1 MISSDL
7 LYLQVPSHKN
17 KIRKISISPVVP
29 TGTLVSVN
37 KYNLCSTYEYS
48 HICKISISPVI
59 PTGTLVSVNKYKF
72 CSTYEYSRIR
82 KISISPVVP
91 TSTSV

>member
-7 LYLQVPSHKN
+7 LYLRVLSHKD

-29 TGTLVSVN
+29 TS
-37 KYNLCSTYEYS
+37 
-48 HICKISISPVI
+48 
-59 PTGTLVSVNKYKF
+59 TLVSVNKYKF